1 MTLFACQPPRFIA
14 HRGFTPA
21 APENTLAA
29 FTAAGERAFW
39 AIETDVRRTR
49 DGALVCC
56 HDPQTKDGHRVAD
69 YSFAE
74 LGLPA
79 FAEYQAI
86 CQRYHAVPF
95 LECKEDIVA
104 DILAE
109 VEQAGMINNA
119 VFSAINF
126 AHLEE
131 CRRLNRRIFVHH
143 IFSSREHMLRL
154 AEMGNGGLSY
164 NYPDPSAAPRDLLAE
179 TKGHGVRI
187 CLRAAD
193 NAQQLRDMQDLG
205 LDYIPTNKL
214 WPTCPDIA

>member
-1 MTLFACQPPRFIA
+1 MTLFASQPPRFIA

-49 DGALVCC
+49 DGILVCC
-56 HDPQTKDGHRVAD
+56 HDPVTKDGRRVSEH
-69 YSFAE
+69 SFAD
-74 LGLPA
+74 LGLPT
-79 FAEYQAI
+79 FADYLAI

-95 LECKEDIVA
+95 LECKEDIVP
-104 DILAE
+104 DILAA
-109 VEQAGMINNA
+109 VEQAGMLDNA

-126 AHLEE
+126 AHIEE

-143 IFSSREHMLRL
+143 IFSTRECMLRIAAL
-154 AEMGNGGLSY
+154 GNGGLSY
-164 NYPDPSAAPRDLLAE
+164 NYPDPGNAPPELLAE
-179 TKGHGVRI
+179 TKGRGVRI

-193 NAQQLRDMQDLG
+193 NAQQLRIMQNLE

-214 WPTCPDIA
+214 WPACPEIA

>member
-14 HRGFTPA
+14 HRGFAPV

-49 DGALVCC
+49 DGVLVCC
-56 HDPQTKDGHRVAD
+56 HDPQAKDGRRIAD
-69 YSFAE
+69 HAFAK

-79 FAEYQAI
+79 FADYLAI

-95 LECKEDIVA
+95 LECKENIVA
-104 DILAE
+104 DILTA
-109 VEQAGMINNA
+109 VEHADMIDRA

-126 AHLEE
+126 AHIDE

>member
-79 FAEYQAI
+79 FGSTRRSASATTP
-86 CQRYHAVPF
+86 CPF
-95 LECKEDIVA
+95 W
-104 DILAE
+104 
-109 VEQAGMINNA
+109 NA
-119 VFSAINF
+119 RKTSSPTSSP
-126 AHLEE
+126 
-131 CRRLNRRIFVHH
+131 RSNRP
-143 IFSSREHMLRL
+143 
-154 AEMGNGGLSY
+154 A
-164 NYPDPSAAPRDLLAE
+164 
-179 TKGHGVRI
+179 
-187 CLRAAD
+187 
-193 NAQQLRDMQDLG
+193 
-205 LDYIPTNKL
+205 
-214 WPTCPDIA
+214 